1 MEDEIVMIRK
11 SNLKRVEREFWIDT
25 YGKIHRFKGDL
36 DSEYVSFHYEIVE
49 EIFPEK
55 SNPEK
60 HVEDLG
66 WIKIGSRV
74 YGGAVMEKEPNQDQI
89 NKLMDLGLL
98 EKLHI
103 NREGYY
109 IKFLS
114 RD

>member
-1 MEDEIVMIRK
+1 M
-11 SNLKRVEREFWIDT
+11 
-25 YGKIHRFKGDL
+25 

-74 YGGAVMEKEPNQDQI
+74 YG
-89 NKLMDLGLL
+89 
-98 EKLHI
+98 
-103 NREGYY
+103 
-109 IKFLS
+109 
-114 RD
+114 